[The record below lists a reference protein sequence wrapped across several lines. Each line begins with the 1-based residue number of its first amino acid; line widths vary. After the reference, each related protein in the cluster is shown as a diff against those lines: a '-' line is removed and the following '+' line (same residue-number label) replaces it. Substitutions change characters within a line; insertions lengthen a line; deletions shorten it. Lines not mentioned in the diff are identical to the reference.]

1 MTRTWLSIR
10 VDLIAGHGE
19 MLWPRPGRI
28 FAVSRSHTFAQFA
41 TAIDDAFAR
50 WDRSHL
56 HEFTRAD
63 GSRLGR
69 PSLEDYDPT
78 QLLDYTRVKLGQ
90 LALGEQFA
98 YVFDFGDQWE
108 HLCTV
113 GPMRIDPL
121 QTLGIESD
129 RPLPYFG
136 WGDIPDQYQRRWD
149 GDDGESPR
157 PRRPRKADLPP
168 LLWSWKQDQLWWPP
182 GSVRAR
188 SGSGEGR
195 AGEDD
200 Q

>member
-1 MTRTWLSIR
+1 
-10 VDLIAGHGE
+10 

-28 FAVSRSHTFAQFA
+28 FAASRSHTFAQLA

-56 HEFTRAD
+56 HEFTRVD
-63 GSRLGR
+63 GSRLGI
-69 PSLEDYDPT
+69 PSAEDYEPEH
-78 QLLDYTRVKLGQ
+78 LRDYKRAKLGQ

-129 RPLPYFG
+129 GPLPYFG
-136 WGDIPDQYQRRWD
+136 WAISPTNTSDAGTVTTARVPSHADHATRTYRRCA
-149 GDDGESPR
+149 GVGARTSCVGRGALPVLGRRSVKGRLTKTISLSKVRIDDNQTSTLVG
-157 PRRPRKADLPP
+157 
-168 LLWSWKQDQLWWPP
+168 
-182 GSVRAR
+182 
-188 SGSGEGR
+188 
-195 AGEDD
+195 
-200 Q
+200 

>member
-1 MTRTWLSIR
+1 
-10 VDLIAGHGE
+10 

-28 FAVSRSHTFAQFA
+28 FAASRSHTFAQLA

-56 HEFTRAD
+56 HEFTRVD
-63 GSRLGR
+63 GSRLGI
-69 PSLEDYDPT
+69 PSAEDYEPEH
-78 QLLDYTRVKLGQ
+78 LRDYKRAKLGQ

-129 RPLPYFG
+129 GPLPYFG
-136 WGDIPDQYQRRWD
+136 WGDIPDQYQRRGTATTARVPSHAD
-149 GDDGESPR
+149 HAIR
-157 PRRPRKADLPP
+157 TYRRCSGVGARTSWGGHGALPV
-168 LLWSWKQDQLWWPP
+168 LGLRSVKGRLTKTNSTSQ
-182 GSVRAR
+182 GSN
-188 SGSGEGR
+188 
-195 AGEDD
+195 
-200 Q
+200 